1 MYIKHNS
8 FKIRIYEQYVTQL
21 PALMSQ
27 YVDYCQCANNIRN
40 DNEIDLSGFD
50 FFFPTTLLPI
60 GNLIIENSS
69 ATVIPP
75 SDELVER
82 YIETMT
88 HPSSDG
94 GTGTY
99 VPIVRL
105 SENREN
111 STESLDRVYQL
122 QRNEPTLF
130 GNESAF
136 NYVVQELIDNI
147 YNHSQFSLALIM
159 GQKYQTKGF
168 VDFCFF
174 DNGITIPKT
183 FEDSGMKFKPN
194 EAIASAINGLSSIH
208 QDRGFGLRT
217 SARLCVQGL
226 KGIIQVISGSGAV
239 YYSNDETYHYSL
251 SDPYRLNG
259 TLITL
264 RIPYPT
270 ESIDIYPYL
279 E

>member
-1 MYIKHNS
+1 
-8 FKIRIYEQYVTQL
+8 
-21 PALMSQ
+21 MSQ
-27 YVDYCQCANNIRN
+27 YVDYCQCANNVQN
-40 DNEIDLSGFD
+40 NNEIDLSDFD

-60 GNLIIENSS
+60 GNLIIENPS
-69 ATVIPP
+69 ATLIPP
-75 SDELVER
+75 NDELVDR

-88 HPSSDG
+88 HPSSDE

-105 SENREN
+105 SDNREN
-111 STESLDRVYQL
+111 STEDLERVYQL
-122 QRNEPTLF
+122 QRRDSTLF

-136 NYVVQELIDNI
+136 NYVVGELVDNI
-147 YNHSQFSLALIM
+147 YEHSQFSRALIM

-168 VDFCFF
+168 VDLCFY

-183 FEDSGMKFKPN
+183 FETSGMRFKPH
-194 EAIASAINGLSSIH
+194 EAIASAINGASSVR

-226 KGIIQVISGSGAV
+226 KGIIQIISGSGAV
-239 YYSNDETYHYSL
+239 YYSNNETYHYSF

-270 ESIDIYPYL
+270 EPIDIYPYL